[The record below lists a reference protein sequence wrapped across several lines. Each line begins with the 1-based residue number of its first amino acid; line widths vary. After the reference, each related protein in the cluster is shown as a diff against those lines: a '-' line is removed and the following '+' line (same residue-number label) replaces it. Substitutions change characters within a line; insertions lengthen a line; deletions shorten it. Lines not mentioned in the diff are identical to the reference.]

1 MLTINS
7 KQRMLLQLRGK
18 KADDGYKRKKLKT
31 INNVSND
38 SPAPQPSEMEIE
50 DTEGIENISCSF
62 KIYILIIFKIND
74 VNIFMEYV

>member
-31 INNVSND
+31 INSASND
-38 SPAPQPSEMEIE
+38 SPASQPSEMEIE
-50 DTEGIENISCSF
+50 DTEGIENISFSF
-62 KIYILIIFKIND
+62 KISF
-74 VNIFMEYV
+74 